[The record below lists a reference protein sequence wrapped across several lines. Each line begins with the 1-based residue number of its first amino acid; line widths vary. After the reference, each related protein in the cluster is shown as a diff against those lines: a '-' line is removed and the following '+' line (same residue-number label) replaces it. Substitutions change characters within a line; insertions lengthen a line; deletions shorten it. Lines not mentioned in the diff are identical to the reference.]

1 MIKNYLGLLIFSA
14 VLLTSSDLYSQKRY
28 WIFISDKN
36 GVEFDP
42 YSYFDKVAIQNR
54 IEKNIPLNQI
64 SDLPIR
70 EDYLKG
76 IETIAGNLGTTSRWF
91 NAVSIKAT
99 KNELSKISK
108 LSYVTDIQEIQMV
121 STKAKKDFDSEVSYT
136 NDQLR
141 EAQINAL
148 GVKYFEEKG
157 IDGTG
162 VRIAIFDG
170 GFPGVDNSPMFSHL
184 RESGKIIATWD
195 FVKNREFVYDYSS
208 HGTSV
213 LTCIAG
219 KIDDKKFGLAPGAE
233 FLLARTEIT
242 REVFSEEEN
251 WLAAV
256 EWADKNGADIISSSL
271 GYTYKRYFPK
281 EMDGQTTL
289 VTRSAN
295 MAASKGILVINAA
308 GNDGDKKWEVIGA
321 PADADSVLSIGG
333 VDPDKG
339 YHIDFSSYGPTFDG
353 RMKPNLAAFGKVTTS
368 NQKKVKTSYGTSFST
383 PLVSGF
389 AACVMQI
396 HPEWNNMETFKE
408 LEKSGHLYPYYD
420 YAHGYGVPQA
430 AYFTQ
435 EKTEALPSFYFEDT
449 DDYLIIKL
457 IKDPDGDSSYDWS
470 YVDTT
475 EVPEIEEF
483 LDNEYSE
490 SEPID
495 TTWNAGD
502 EEYQDADLELIAAE
516 AEALAEEQLNTNEYM
531 EFVDSLEYET
541 YWTEDTSWIEDSM
554 NYSEEWV
561 ADSAWAQEEEFF
573 EYNYASEPEWDEPNS
588 GNYELDENILYYHI
602 IGQYEEKI
610 RKYALI
616 NMQFEEEFD
625 IPWDDV
631 EIGDT
636 IVVHYKGYTST
647 YQY

>member
-1 MIKNYLGLLIFSA
+1 MIKKYLGLLIFSA
-14 VLLTSSDLYSQKRY
+14 VLFASSDLYSQKRY
-28 WIFISDKN
+28 WIFLSDKN

-42 YSYFDKVAIQNR
+42 YSYFDPATIQNR
-54 IEKNIPLNQI
+54 IEKNIPLNQN
-64 SDLPIR
+64 SDLPLR

-76 IETIAGNLGTTSRWF
+76 IESIAGNLGTTSRWF
-91 NAVSIKAT
+91 NAVSVSVS
-99 KNELSKISK
+99 KNELNKITK
-108 LSYVTDIQEIQMV
+108 LPYVSGIQEIQMV
-121 STKAKKDFDSEVSYT
+121 SAKAEKNFNSEVNYA

-141 EAQINAL
+141 EAQINSL
-148 GVKYFEEKG
+148 GVKFFEEMG

-170 GFPGVDNSPMFSHL
+170 GFPGVDSSPMFSHL
-184 RESGKIIATWD
+184 RESGRIIATWD
-195 FVKNREFVYDYSS
+195 FVKNKEFVYDYSS

-233 FLLARTEIT
+233 FLLARTEVT

-295 MAASKGILVINAA
+295 LAASKGMLVINAA

-333 VDPDKG
+333 IDPDKG
-339 YHIDFSSYGPTFDG
+339 YHIDFSSYGPTYDG
-353 RMKPNLAAFGKVTTS
+353 RMKPNLAAFGKVSTS
-368 NQKKVKTSYGTSFST
+368 NEKKVKQAFGTSFST

-396 HPEWNNMETFKE
+396 HPEWNNMETFRE

-430 AYFTQ
+430 SYFTQ
-435 EKTEALPSFYFEDT
+435 EKTEVAPSFYFEDA
-449 DDYLIIKL
+449 DEYLVIKL
-457 IKDPDGDSSYDWS
+457 VQDPESESSYDWS
-470 YVDTT
+470 YTDTT
-475 EVPEIEEF
+475 EVPDIEEY
-483 LDNEYSE
+483 LENDYSE
-490 SEPID
+490 PLD
-495 TTWNAGD
+495 TVWY
-502 EEYQDADLELIAAE
+502 EEDADVEYTDADIERIAAE
-516 AEALAEEQLNTNEYM
+516 AEALAEDLQN
-531 EFVDSLEYET
+531 VDVDIADSLAFET
-541 YWTEDTSWIEDSM
+541 YWTEDTTGVEDTY
-554 NYSEEWV
+554 NYSEDEW
-561 ADSAWAQEEEFF
+561 AFDSTWSNVDGNYD
-573 EYNYASEPEWDEPNS
+573 YNYASEPEWDLANS
-588 GNYELDENILYYHI
+588 SNYQLDENVLYYHI

-616 NMQFEEEFD
+616 NMQFEQEFD
-625 IPWDDV
+625 IPWDDI

-636 IVVHYKGYTST
+636 IVVHYRGYTAK